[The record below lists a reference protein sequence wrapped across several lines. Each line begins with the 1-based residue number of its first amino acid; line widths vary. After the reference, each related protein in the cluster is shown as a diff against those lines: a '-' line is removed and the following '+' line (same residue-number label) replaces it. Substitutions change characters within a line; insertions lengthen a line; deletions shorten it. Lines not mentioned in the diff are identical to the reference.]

1 MTVSLLEP
9 NNKTNKGL
17 VLENEQRF
25 HSNFLENSDVNEMSK
40 IKEWLYFILSKEK
53 ETLNTVSH
61 KGYKYSSQSVAH
73 RLLNIPETLS
83 ESQ

>member
-1 MTVSLLEP
+1 MS
-9 NNKTNKGL
+9 KG
-17 VLENEQRF
+17 F
-25 HSNFLENSDVNEMSK
+25 IAMFLENSEVNEMSK

-53 ETLNTVSH
+53 EILNTVSH
-61 KGYKYSSQSVAH
+61 MGYKYSSQSVAH

>member
-1 MTVSLLEP
+1 M
-9 NNKTNKGL
+9 NKGFI
-17 VLENEQRF
+17 VM
-25 HSNFLENSDVNEMSK
+25 FLENSKVNEMSK

-53 ETLNTVSH
+53 ETLNIVSY